1 MRGLGVGMTAASLP
15 AVAILGLLALSV
27 APGLGVVAGVMVAE
41 RTIAFALASP
51 ALRVLWTVVDAEAKY
66 KAQSF
71 IDTVVFR
78 GGDAASGW
86 MLRQLGAGALGLAP
100 AAVALTMLPLAVAW
114 LALALILGRM
124 LAERAG
130 KEGTGARA
138 NPP

>member
-1 MRGLGVGMTAASLP
+1 V
-15 AVAILGLLALSV
+15 
-27 APGLGVVAGVMVAE
+27 
-41 RTIAFALASP
+41 AFALASP

-86 MLRQLGAGALGLAP
+86 MLRHLGAGGVGMAP

-124 LAERAG
+124 LALRAA
-130 KEGTGARA
+130 KEEAGGAPT